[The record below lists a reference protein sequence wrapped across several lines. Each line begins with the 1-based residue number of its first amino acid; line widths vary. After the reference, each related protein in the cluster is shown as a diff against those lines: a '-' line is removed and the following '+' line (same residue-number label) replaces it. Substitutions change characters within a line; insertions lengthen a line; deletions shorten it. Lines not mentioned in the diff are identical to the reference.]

1 MCVCVL
7 GQFPRPRQNKI
18 YISFGVS
25 ILYSLTFFCWFILKS
40 QNIYSYPFKILHY
53 MIDAY
58 VICYHCDIFQ
68 GVWKIV
74 PCCIFETPVVLAKY
88 VGLTTL
94 YYLLMH
100 IRALFNFFL
109 FFVFLVAVLILQH
122 SITRTLF
129 YTVYIYIQW

>member
-1 MCVCVL
+1 MNKLIKLKCTGEAVCVCVL

-25 ILYSLTFFCWFILKS
+25 ILYSLTFFWWFILKS

-74 PCCIFETPVVLAKY
+74 PCCIFKTPAVLAKY

-109 FFVFLVAVLILQH
+109 FLVFWSL
-122 SITRTLF
+122 S
-129 YTVYIYIQW
+129 